1 MSVNS
6 IFNHL
11 FCVQSIPFFGEI
23 EIILCVGRCRYTFT
37 HFQEPNSYLADWVA
51 MNDIVLLFLFMLLF
65 GNIRSESMSSY
76 FSVYENRA
84 LNTGSTFK
92 RSTNVKDVMS
102 CARACGVESN
112 CNTANYNSREN
123 KCELFKEQISPE
135 AAMTTA
141 RGYHLITKVGIF
153 HVSLNWNLWLSL
165 LIINYI
171 SELLSYTLN
180 KKKSY
185 KASRRYVPVCTMY
198 EYAEANL
205 KLQRLDIRLK
215 FWTR

>member
-1 MSVNS
+1 
-6 IFNHL
+6 
-11 FCVQSIPFFGEI
+11 
-23 EIILCVGRCRYTFT
+23 
-37 HFQEPNSYLADWVA
+37 

-65 GNIRSESMSSY
+65 GNIRSESMSSF

-84 LNTGSTFK
+84 LNTRITFK

-112 CNTANYNSREN
+112 CNTANYKSREN

-153 HVSLNWNLWLSL
+153 HVSLN
-165 LIINYI
+165 
-171 SELLSYTLN
+171 
-180 KKKSY
+180 
-185 KASRRYVPVCTMY
+185 
-198 EYAEANL
+198 
-205 KLQRLDIRLK
+205 
-215 FWTR
+215 